1 MVKGMALVEGC
12 KGARIY
18 AMQLGMTIEIEK
30 IKRKLQKRH
39 PHGDK
44 STKTD

>member
-1 MVKGMALVEGC
+1 MVKEMALVEGRE
-12 KGARIY
+12 GARIS
-18 AMQLGMTIEIEK
+18 AMQLGRTIEIEK

-39 PHGDK
+39 PHGDQ